1 MFTFRLDERTY
12 LRLPEESDAEELYAV
27 IVANRAYL
35 SRWMP
40 WAIHQT
46 PEGTIDFIRLSRRQ
60 FAENRGL
67 TALVVQDDRII
78 GTLGLNEINAENSS
92 AFIGYWLAEHAQGR
106 GTMTLA
112 VRGLIEHAF
121 RRLDLNRIEIHA
133 GVENKRSR
141 AIPERLGF
149 TQEGVLREAERV
161 GDRFV
166 DHVVY
171 GMLASEWAQTASGS
185 GSALGQLDAGRW

>member
-1 MFTFRLDERTY
+1 MFTFRLDDRIY
-12 LRLPEESDAEELYAV
+12 LRLPEESDADELCAV
-27 IVANRAYL
+27 IDTNRAYL

-46 PEGTIDFIRLSRRQ
+46 PEATLEFIHLSRRQ

-67 TALVVQDDRII
+67 TALVLEDDRIV
-78 GTLGLNEINAENSS
+78 GTLGLNEINAENRS
-92 AFIGYWLAEHAQGR
+92 AFIGYWIAEQSQGR
-106 GTMTLA
+106 GTITRA
-112 VRGLIEHAF
+112 VAALIEHAF
-121 RRLDLNRIEIHA
+121 TRLNLNRIEIHA

-149 TQEGVLREAERV
+149 TQEGVLRQAERV

-171 GMLASEWAQTASGS
+171 GLLASEWAGE
-185 GSALGQLDAGRW
+185 

>member
-12 LRLPEESDAEELYAV
+12 LRLPEESDADELYAV
-27 IVANRAYL
+27 IAANRDHL

-46 PEGTIDFIRLSRRQ
+46 LEGTLDFIRLSRRQ

-67 TALVVQDDRII
+67 TALVVEGDRII
-78 GTLGLNEINAENSS
+78 GTLGLNDINAENSS
-92 AFIGYWLAEHAQGR
+92 AFIGYWIAQQSQGR
-106 GTMTLA
+106 GTMTRA

-121 RRLDLNRIEIHA
+121 ARLKLNRIEIHA

-149 TQEGVLREAERV
+149 KQEGVLREAERV

-171 GMLASEWAQTASGS
+171 GLLASEWVGAANF
-185 GSALGQLDAGRW
+185 RE